1 MILKFINS
9 LSHIGID
16 QSYDV
21 FDQATIR
28 TANNFVL
35 LSVPVYLSFIC
46 LNIYR
51 FSPLLIST
59 FSCLLLLTLVTL
71 VLNYF
76 RQHTAASYYIIYI
89 FLIQFCFL
97 YIVFDYTMG
106 IEPLYI
112 LLVFASIYLF
122 YRKKVVYLIVT
133 SIVLSYLSVR
143 ILRPVFFGPSQF
155 SVFKVTPYIFFVT
168 SVLIITQFAIIRFRE
183 IVKYADSRNK
193 AVQELQDKNRSLVEN
208 EKLILNQKKELVVI
222 NDQLE
227 RYAFVASHDLKSPIR
242 SIKSFLDLAKI
253 KLKQGDIKKVEE
265 YFSFMSKS
273 ATHMSNLVNDLLE
286 FSRLDNQKVLFEKT
300 DLNKLL
306 STAIE
311 LLRAE
316 DNVISD
322 ILPHTIV
329 NPVQFQIIFQN
340 LIQNGIKYN
349 ESDHPKVE
357 IQYVQK
363 NDKHVLSFSDNG
375 LGIESKYKDEIFQM
389 FSRLHT
395 ANKYE
400 GTGLGL
406 SICNKIMTQHQGRI
420 ILKESAHGKG
430 SIFEMTWPVELKAIS
445 YQEE

>member
-9 LSHIGID
+9 LSNIGID
-16 QSYDV
+16 HSYDV

-28 TANNFVL
+28 TANNFFL
-35 LSVPVYLSFIC
+35 LSIPVYIFFIC

-51 FSPLLIST
+51 FSSLLILA
-59 FSCLLLLTLVTL
+59 FSFLLALTSVTL
-71 VLNYF
+71 ILNYF
-76 RQHTAASYYIIYI
+76 KRHTAASYYIVYI
-89 FLIQFCFL
+89 FLLQFCFL
-97 YIVFDYTMG
+97 YIVFDSSMG

-122 YRKKVVYLIVT
+122 YRKKEVYIVVL
-133 SIVLSYLSVR
+133 SIVLSYICVR
-143 ILRPVFFGPSQF
+143 IMRPIYFGPSHF
-155 SVFKVTPYIFFVT
+155 SVFGITPYIFFTT
-168 SVLIITQFAIIRFRE
+168 SVLIITQFAINRFRE
-183 IVKYADSRNK
+183 IVKYADSRNF
-193 AVQELQDKNRSLVEN
+193 AVQELQEKNRSLLEN
-208 EKLILNQKKELVVI
+208 EQLILNQKKELEFI

-242 SIKSFLDLAKI
+242 SIKSFLDLSKI
-253 KLKQGDIKKVEE
+253 KLKQGDVKKVEE

-286 FSRLDNQKVLFEKT
+286 FSKLDNQKVLFEKT

-306 STAIE
+306 STAIDM
-311 LLRAE
+311 LQAE
-316 DNVISD
+316 KNVVSD

-349 ESDHPKVE
+349 ESTHPMVE
-357 IQYVQK
+357 IKYFLE
-363 NDKHVLSFSDNG
+363 NDKHILTFSDNG
-375 LGIESKYKDEIFQM
+375 LGIESEYKDEIFQM
-389 FSRLHT
+389 FSRLHSS
-395 ANKYE
+395 NKYE

-406 SICNKIMTQHQGRI
+406 SICNKIMTQHQGKI
-420 ILKESAHGKG
+420 ILKESEFGRG
-430 SIFEMTWPVELKAIS
+430 STFEMSWPVKLESIS